1 MTTHITPDLIRAALA
16 HIPASLPRDEWA
28 RVGMA
33 IKSEFPDATGQDL
46 FEAWSATADGH
57 DPRATRSTWRSIK
70 AGGGVGIGT
79 LLHLAKEH
87 GFVLPKPSEA
97 PAAPSPEVLA
107 QRERERV
114 ERQQAEQ
121 ARQQA
126 AHAAAAADAVAQW
139 EAASDTG
146 ASPYLVRK
154 GVQAHGV
161 RFAADGCVLVPLRD
175 AAGALWNLQRIAPN
189 ARPMAP
195 TSCF

>member
-1 MTTHITPDLIRAALA
+1 MSASSFSSPSPTALA
-16 HIPASLPRDEWA
+16 QDGQAWLRDLPERPVTAAAVLALAERSFGA
-28 RVGMA
+28 GCA
-33 IKSEFPDATGQDL
+33 LATSFGPED
-46 FEAWSATADGH
+46 
-57 DPRATRSTWRSIK
+57 
-70 AGGGVGIGT
+70 VV